1 MKKPA
6 AKTAAP
12 SAAKT
17 AMPKDATAKDTVS
30 KDATPKASAPKD
42 PAGSKSGAKAS
53 ATGIVKS
60 SKIALSSNTKSE
72 IAGILNA
79 RLADGID
86 LALVTKQ
93 AHWNLKGPGFIGV
106 HLMLDGFRDQLDTH
120 VDTIAERIAQL
131 GGIALGTTQ
140 TTAASTTLS
149 PYPTEIVAVQDHLN
163 ALIERYA
170 ATANAVREAID
181 ASDDAG
187 DADTADMLTAY
198 SRMLD
203 KSLWFLQS
211 NLA

>member
-6 AKTAAP
+6 TKPAAK
-12 SAAKT
+12 SAANPAQSREK
-17 AMPKDATAKDTVS
+17 AAAKP
-30 KDATPKASAPKD
+30 TP
-42 PAGSKSGAKAS
+42 
-53 ATGIVKS
+53 TGIVKAS
-60 SKIALSSNTKSE
+60 RVALSSNTKSE

-86 LALVTKQ
+86 LALATKQ

-106 HLMLDGFRDQLDTH
+106 HLMLDGFRDELDVH

-140 TTAASTTLS
+140 ATAEASSLS
-149 PYPTEIVAVQDHLN
+149 PYPTGIVSVQDHLK

-170 ATANAVREAID
+170 ATANSVREAID
-181 ASDDAG
+181 ASEEAG
-187 DADTADMLTAY
+187 DADSADMLTAY

-211 NLA
+211 NLG

>member
-6 AKTAAP
+6 PKAAAAKSVSP
-12 SAAKT
+12 SPAKT
-17 AMPKDATAKDTVS
+17 AMPKA
-30 KDATPKASAPKD
+30 
-42 PAGSKSGAKAS
+42 AGTMKGAKAS
-53 ATGIVKS
+53 PTGIVKN
-60 SKIALSSNTKSE
+60 SKIDLASNTKSE

-106 HLMLDGFRDQLDTH
+106 HLMLDGFRDELDVH

-140 TTAASTTLS
+140 TTAAATTLS
-149 PYPTEIVAVQDHLN
+149 PYPTEIVSVQDPLN

-211 NLA
+211 NLG